1 MVLDLAR
8 HFRYEI
14 YRVMMEQLF
23 LQILRYK
30 AQLTVVS
37 TEVFLLLVQNQ
48 VEGHPLGLILYVRY

>member
-48 VEGHPLGLILYVRY
+48 VEGHPLGPILYVRY